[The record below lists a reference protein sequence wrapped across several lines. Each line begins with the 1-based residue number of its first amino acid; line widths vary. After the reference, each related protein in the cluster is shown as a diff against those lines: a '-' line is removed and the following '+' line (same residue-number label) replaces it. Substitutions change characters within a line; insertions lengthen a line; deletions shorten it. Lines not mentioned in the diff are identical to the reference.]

1 MKILSILILSA
12 GLAWADPSENGL
24 EHRDKPWHHNNPNF
38 PGEALPVP
46 DNGSTLLL
54 LGIGLFGLIAW
65 SATLVKA

>member
-1 MKILSILILSA
+1 MKLLSILILSA

-24 EHRDKPWHHNNPNF
+24 ENRAKPWHHNQSEEVF
-38 PGEALPVP
+38 PVP

-54 LGIGLFGLIAW
+54 LSLGLFGLVAW